1 MQTII
6 MQKSLEIIQPLLN
19 VPYVR
24 RTRRNHGLEHA
35 TIHLLSGRIQRLKVV
50 GRSDNNGFWLYGD
63 VPTEEIQICAQW
75 ALDRMRNGEH
85 DLAIHP
91 NCGTNLVTTVALG
104 TVAVLI
110 ALFGSEKER
119 FGKVQRIPMMALAL
133 MAAVL
138 FGQPLGMRLQEHVTT
153 LGDPGDLEIVEIK
166 QTANG
171 RGMAIHRVKTRSS

>member
-1 MQTII
+1 MQR
-6 MQKSLEIIQPLLN
+6 SLAIIQPLLD

-35 TIHLLSGRIQRLKVV
+35 TIHLLSGRIQQLRVV

-63 VPTEEIQICAQW
+63 VPTEEIEICAKR
-75 ALDRMRNGEH
+75 ALERMNNGEH
-85 DLAIHP
+85 RLAIHP
-91 NCGTNLVTTVALG
+91 NCGTNLVTTVGLG
-104 TVAVLI
+104 VIAVLI

-119 FGKVQRIPMMALAL
+119 FGKVQRIPILALAL

-138 FGQPLGMRLQEHVTT
+138 FGQPIGMQLQEHITT
-153 LGDPGDLEIVEIK
+153 LGDPGDLEILEVK
-166 QTANG
+166 RTAGG